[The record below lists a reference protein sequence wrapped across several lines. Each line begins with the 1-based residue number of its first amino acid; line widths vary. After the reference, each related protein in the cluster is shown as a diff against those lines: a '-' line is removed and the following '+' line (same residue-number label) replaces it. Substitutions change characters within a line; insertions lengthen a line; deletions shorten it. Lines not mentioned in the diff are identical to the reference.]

1 MLLTIPVTCSRE
13 LSTKEKER
21 AVDLVEASRFAEEIC
36 NELVTVGSAVET
48 PELVLQSCDRR
59 DHPQVA
65 SALRGRGD
73 PGIAQK
79 RTSIVLLPRHSTAR
93 LRVRE
98 FDKGMRSKGHQIMWT
113 SFMHGS
119 QGHYPSWTSSSSAS

>member
-1 MLLTIPVTCSRE
+1 MSLSMPVTCFRE

-59 DHPQVA
+59 NSP
-65 SALRGRGD
+65 
-73 PGIAQK
+73 
-79 RTSIVLLPRHSTAR
+79 
-93 LRVRE
+93 
-98 FDKGMRSKGHQIMWT
+98 
-113 SFMHGS
+113 
-119 QGHYPSWTSSSSAS
+119 